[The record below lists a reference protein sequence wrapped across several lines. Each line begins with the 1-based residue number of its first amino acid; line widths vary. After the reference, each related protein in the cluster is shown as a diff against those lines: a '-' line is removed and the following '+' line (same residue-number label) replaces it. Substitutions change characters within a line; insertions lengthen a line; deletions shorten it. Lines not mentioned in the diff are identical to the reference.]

1 MCAVRFSGLKT
12 IVISGAPEGTVVLE
26 PDTL

>member
-1 MCAVRFSGLKT
+1 MCAVSFNGLKT
-12 IVISGAPEGTVVLE
+12 IVISDAPEGTVVLE